1 MISSQRI
8 DEQSAEWAV
17 RLHAGPLSAEDRRAL
32 DEWLAADSRHPGALL
47 RAQAIWL
54 DLDRIGAL
62 AAGRPVEETPSKPRM
77 SRTSMLRIAAA
88 VVALTVGAAAW
99 WAHAF
104 RPSVYS
110 SDVGEIRRVR
120 LQDGSSMMLNTA
132 TRVTVRMD
140 ESHREIRLD
149 EGEGLFEVAK
159 DPARPFIVR
168 AGNVSIRALGTV
180 FSVRAIDRQVNV
192 TVTEGLVE
200 LIDLGQK
207 DSTPKRIGV
216 NEHATVTQVR
226 RVEVTPVAPAQAE
239 QRLAWREGMVG
250 FDGETLSYAV
260 TEMNRHNRRHIVIDS
275 PDLAA
280 RPIVGLFRAD
290 DPENFAATVAI
301 ALRAQSIPEA
311 DVIHLK

>member
-1 MISSQRI
+1 
-8 DEQSAEWAV
+8 
-17 RLHAGPLSAEDRRAL
+17 
-32 DEWLAADSRHPGALL
+32 
-47 RAQAIWL
+47 
-54 DLDRIGAL
+54 
-62 AAGRPVEETPSKPRM
+62 
-77 SRTSMLRIAAA
+77 
-88 VVALTVGAAAW
+88 
-99 WAHAF
+99 
-104 RPSVYS
+104 
-110 SDVGEIRRVR
+110 
-120 LQDGSSMMLNTA
+120 MMLNTA

-216 NEHATVTQVR
+216 NEQATVTQVR